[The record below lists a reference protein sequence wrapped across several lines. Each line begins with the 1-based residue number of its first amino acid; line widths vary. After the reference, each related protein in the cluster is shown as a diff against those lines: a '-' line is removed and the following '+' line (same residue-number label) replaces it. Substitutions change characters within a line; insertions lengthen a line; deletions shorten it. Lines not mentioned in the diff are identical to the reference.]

1 MSPRQLV
8 DAILQRD
15 SVNFA
20 LTNRLPRRLATRA
33 AGWFSRIEQP
43 LVRDASIALWRAFA
57 GGLDLSDA
65 RKTRFDSLHDC
76 FIRELRDGARP
87 IDAEAALVSPCDGI
101 VVGCGRLADTTLVQ
115 AKGLTYTLDELL
127 AGASVTELRDGVYV
141 TLRLTST
148 MYHRFHAPDDL
159 VAREVRYVPG
169 DLWNVNP
176 PALARVPRL
185 YCRNER
191 AVVMT
196 RLATGEPLAIVAV
209 GAILVA
215 GIHLHFLADTLDSR
229 VREGR
234 RHACDA
240 AIRRGDEMG
249 YFRHGSTIVVCA
261 PKTFAPADGVQ
272 VGRTLRMGR
281 PLMRRRAGQRT
292 LTTGA
297 IVGHRHAGGDDDAVK
312 SV

>member
-1 MSPRQLV
+1 MSPRRLV
-8 DAILQRD
+8 DAVLQQD
-15 SVNFA
+15 SVNFV
-20 LTNRLPRRLATRA
+20 LTNRLPRRLATRTV
-33 AGWFSRIEQP
+33 GWFSRIEQP
-43 LVRDASIALWRAFA
+43 LVRDASIAVWRAFA
-57 GGLDLSDA
+57 GDLDLSEA

-87 IDAEAALVSPCDGI
+87 IDADAALVSPCDGI
-101 VVGCGRLADTTLVQ
+101 VVGCGTLAGTTLVQ
-115 AKGLTYTLDELL
+115 AKGSTYTLDELL
-127 AGASVTELRDGVYV
+127 AGARVDGLRDGVYV

-169 DLWNVNP
+169 ELWNVNP

-191 AVVMT
+191 AVVMNE
-196 RLATGEPLAIVAV
+196 LPTGEPLAIVAV

-215 GIHLHFLADTLDSR
+215 GIHLHFLRDELDSR
-229 VREGR
+229 DRDGR
-234 RHACDA
+234 QHRCRA
-240 AIRRGDEMG
+240 AHRRGEEMG

-261 PKTFAPADGVQ
+261 PKTFGLDETIQ

-281 PLMRRRAGQRT
+281 PLMRRLARPAH
-292 LTTGA
+292 A
-297 IVGHRHAGGDDDAVK
+297 DHRGDGRRLGCGRP
-312 SV
+312 